1 MRFQFQLALVSFLV
15 LNLSAADWPQWRGPK
30 RDGHSPETGLL
41 QEWPAGGPPRV
52 WKTNGLGAGYS
63 SVAVANGR
71 IFTMGD
77 RGDSSFIH
85 AFDLKGKPLWSA
97 KVGKPGGGGGYD
109 GPRGTPTVDGE
120 FVYAPG
126 QHGDLV
132 CVAAATGNEVW
143 RKSLTKEFGGQA
155 GGWSYSESPLI
166 DGEQL
171 ICTPGGQQGTLL
183 ALDKK
188 TGAKTW
194 QASQWKDSAEYV
206 SPIVAESA
214 GTRQYI
220 QLTGNSVGGVAA
232 DSGKV
237 LWRASR
243 KGATATIPDPIF
255 HQDHVYVTSGYGV
268 GCNLFKITSTGAS
281 FKVDEV
287 YKNKVMVN
295 HHGGV
300 VLLGDHLY
308 GYSDSKGWVCQNFK
322 TGEMVWSDKK
332 LGKGSIAYADG
343 RFYLRSEGSKGTVAL
358 IEATPDAYRERG
370 RFDQPDRSGKESW
383 PHPVIAGG
391 RLYLR
396 DQDVLL
402 CYDIKAK

>member
-1 MRFQFQLALVSFLV
+1 MRFRFQFVLASILTVNV
-15 LNLSAADWPQWRGPK
+15 SAADWPQWRGPK

-77 RGDSSFIH
+77 RGDSSFVH

-120 FVYAPG
+120 FVYALGP
-126 QHGDLV
+126 HGDLV
-132 CVAAATGNEVW
+132 CVASATGNEVW

-183 ALDKK
+183 ALNKK

-194 QASQWKDSAEYV
+194 QASQWKDSAEYA
-206 SPIVAESA
+206 SPIVAEIA

-243 KGATATIPDPIF
+243 KGSTATIPDPIV
-255 HQDHVYVTSGYGV
+255 HNDHVYVTSGYGV
-268 GCNLFKITSTGAS
+268 GCNLFKVTSTSSS
-281 FKVDEV
+281 FKADEV
-287 YKNKVMVN
+287 YKNKVMVT

-300 VLLGDHLY
+300 VLLGEHLY
-308 GYSDSKGWVCQNFK
+308 GYSDGKGWVCQNFQ

-343 RFYLRSEGSKGTVAL
+343 RFYLRSEGSRGTVAL
-358 IEATPDAYRERG
+358 IEATPTAYVERG
-370 RFDQPDRSGKESW
+370 RFEQPDRSGKESW

-396 DQDVLL
+396 DQDLLL
-402 CYDIKAK
+402 CYDIKSR